1 MAIGWA
7 FIGTGRYP
15 DRIGAPGAALADDT
29 ELIATYSRD
38 RGRAEAFASKH
49 GFQAAYDSVEELLAD
64 SRVDAVFMATPNNL
78 HATHT
83 RMAGEAGKHVLTEKP
98 MALTVDD
105 GIDMVRTC
113 KSHDVKLG
121 VGFQLRC
128 HPGHMEASRLV
139 QQGVLGTVVL
149 TQAQLGNGERGQ
161 LSRATRSEPLSQ
173 WWQQP
178 EMIGG
183 AATMI
188 GAGIH
193 AIDDMHFLLGQNVV
207 EIAAITDGQN
217 SESAL
222 EGIATMCL
230 RFDGG
235 AIGMMVCSSKIPD
248 SKNDVVIYGS
258 DGRIVLKDA
267 ARPSMGGEF
276 EVVSET
282 VNNTIA
288 YEPDPLL
295 LFKWQTEAFNR
306 AILNDEEP
314 AASGIDGLKIIQVTL
329 AMIESASTGRTVKID
344 PLPAF

>member
-15 DRIGAPGAALADDT
+15 DRLGAPGMALADDT

-38 RGRAEAFASKH
+38 LGRAEAFASKH
-49 GFQAAYDSVEELLAD
+49 GFQAAYHSVEELLAD
-64 SRVDAVFMATPNNL
+64 SRVDAVFIATPNHL

-83 RMAGEAGKHVLTEKP
+83 RMAAEAGKHVLTEKP

-105 GIDMVRTC
+105 GIDMIRTC
-113 KSHDVKLG
+113 KTNGVELG

-128 HPGHMEASRLV
+128 HPGHIEASKLV
-139 QQGVLGTVVL
+139 QKGVLGNIVL
-149 TQAQLGNGERGQ
+149 AQAQQGFGERGRLQ
-161 LSRATRSEPLSQ
+161 HPSFTGLSE
-173 WWQQP
+173 WWEDP
-178 EMIGG
+178 GMIGG
-183 AATMI
+183 ALIMT
-188 GAGIH
+188 GAGVH
-193 AIDDMHFLLGQNVV
+193 SIDDMHFLLGQRVV
-207 EIAAITDGQN
+207 EVAAITDGQN
-217 SESAL
+217 SENAL
-222 EGIATMCL
+222 EQMASMCL

-235 AIGMMVCSSKIPD
+235 AIGMMCCSARIPD

-267 ARPSMGGEF
+267 SRPTMAGEL

-282 VNNTIA
+282 VNSTVA

-344 PLPAF
+344 PLPAI

>member
-15 DRIGAPGAALADDT
+15 DRMGAPGAALADDT
-29 ELIATYSRD
+29 ELVATYSRD

-64 SRVDAVFMATPNNL
+64 SRVDAVFIATPNNL

-83 RMAGEAGKHVLTEKP
+83 RMAAEAGKHILTEKP
-98 MALTVDD
+98 MALAVDD

-113 KSHDVKLG
+113 KSNGVKLG

-128 HPGHMEASRLV
+128 HPGHIEASNLV
-139 QQGVLGTVVL
+139 QQGALGSIVLA
-149 TQAQLGNGERGQ
+149 QAQLGNGERGQ
-161 LSRATRSEPLSQ
+161 LSRTIRTGLSE
-173 WWQQP
+173 WWEHP

-183 AATMI
+183 ASTMI
-188 GAGIH
+188 GAGVH

-217 SESAL
+217 SENAL
-222 EGIATMCL
+222 EGIASMCL

-235 AIGMMVCSSKIPD
+235 AIGIMCCSSKIPD

-267 ARPSMGGEF
+267 ARPSMGGEL

-282 VNNTIA
+282 VNNTVA

-295 LFKWQTEAFNR
+295 LFKFQTEAFNR

-314 AASGIDGLKIIQVTL
+314 AASGIDGLKIILVTL

>member
-1 MAIGWA
+1 LAIGWA

-15 DRIGAPGAALADDT
+15 DRAGAPGMALADGT

-38 RGRAEAFASKH
+38 MGRAEAFATKH
-49 GFQAAYDSVEELLAD
+49 GFQAAYDSVEDLLAD
-64 SRVDAVFMATPNNL
+64 SRVDAVFIATPNNL

-83 RMAGEAGKHVLTEKP
+83 RMAAEAGKHVFTEKP

-105 GIDMVRTC
+105 GIDMVRAC
-113 KSHDVKLG
+113 KSNGVKLG

-128 HPGHMEASRLV
+128 HPGHIEASKLV
-139 QQGVLGTVVL
+139 QQGVLGSIVL
-149 TQAQLGNGERGQ
+149 AQAQLGSGERGQ
-161 LSRATRSEPLSQ
+161 LSRPARTGLSE
-173 WWQQP
+173 WWEHP

-183 AATMI
+183 ASTMI
-188 GAGIH
+188 GAGVH
-193 AIDDMHFLLGQNVV
+193 AIDYMHFILGQNVV

-217 SESAL
+217 SENAL
-222 EGIATMCL
+222 EGLATMCL

-235 AIGMMVCSSKIPD
+235 AIGMMCCSGRLPD

-267 ARPSMGGEF
+267 ARPSMGGDL

-282 VNNTIA
+282 VNNTVA
-288 YEPDPLL
+288 YEPDPFL

-306 AILNDEEP
+306 AIQNDEEP

-329 AMIESASTGRTVKID
+329 AMIESAATGRTVKID
-344 PLPAF
+344 PLPTL

>member
-1 MAIGWA
+1 MSIGWA

-15 DRIGAPGAALADDT
+15 DRMGAPGMALADDT

-38 RGRAEAFASKH
+38 WGRAEAFASKH

-64 SRVDAVFMATPNNL
+64 SRVDAVFIATPNNL
-78 HATHT
+78 HATHA
-83 RMAGEAGKHVLTEKP
+83 RMAAEAGKHVLTEKP

-113 KSHDVKLG
+113 KSNGVKLG

-128 HPGHMEASRLV
+128 HPGHIEASRLV
-139 QQGVLGTVVL
+139 QQGVLGSIVL
-149 TQAQLGNGERGQ
+149 AQAQLGNGERGQ
-161 LSRATRSEPLSQ
+161 LSRTIRTGLSE
-173 WWQQP
+173 WWEHP

-183 AATMI
+183 ASTMI
-188 GAGIH
+188 GAGVH

-217 SESAL
+217 SENAL
-222 EGIATMCL
+222 ESVATMSF

-235 AIGMMVCSSKIPD
+235 AIGMMACSGRLPD

-267 ARPSMGGEF
+267 SRPSMGGEL
-276 EVVSET
+276 EVISET
-282 VNNTIA
+282 VNNNVA
-288 YEPDPLL
+288 YEPDRLL

-344 PLPAF
+344 PLPAL

>member
-1 MAIGWA
+1 MAIGWG

-15 DRIGAPGAALADDT
+15 DRAGAPGAALADDT
-29 ELIATYSRD
+29 ELVATYSRD

-64 SRVDAVFMATPNNL
+64 SRVDAVFIATPNNL
-78 HATHT
+78 HSTHT
-83 RMAGEAGKHVLTEKP
+83 RMAAEAGKHVLTEKP

-105 GIDMVRTC
+105 GITMVRTC
-113 KSHDVKLG
+113 KSNGVKLG

-128 HPGHMEASRLV
+128 HPGHIEARKLV
-139 QQGVLGTVVL
+139 QQGVLGSIVL

-161 LSRATRSEPLSQ
+161 LSRTIRTGLSE
-173 WWQQP
+173 WWEHP

-183 AATMI
+183 ASTMI
-188 GAGIH
+188 GGGVH

-217 SESAL
+217 LENAL
-222 EGIATMCL
+222 EGIASMCL

-235 AIGMMVCSSKIPD
+235 AVGMMVCSGRIPD

-267 ARPSMGGEF
+267 SRPSMGGEL

-282 VNNTIA
+282 VNNTVA

-329 AMIESASTGRTVKID
+329 AMIESASTGRTVKIA
-344 PLPAF
+344 PLPVL